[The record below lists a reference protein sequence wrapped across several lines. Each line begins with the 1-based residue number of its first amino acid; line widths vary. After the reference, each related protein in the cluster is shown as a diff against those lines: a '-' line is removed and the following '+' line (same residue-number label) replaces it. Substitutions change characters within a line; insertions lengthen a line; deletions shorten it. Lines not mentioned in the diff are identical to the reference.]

1 MSPLQINTKFLNHL
15 QPEWKRFVIG
25 VKQSKDLHKIS
36 YDQLFAYL
44 KQNQDDAYEIRAER
58 AARSHDPL
66 ALVSNTYNSTPYINP
81 APKYN
86 QQVYMLY
93 NNLMLHNNLWR
104 YNNPMKHLRF
114 KDNPLHDGKIND
126 IAKRSDATMHSE
138 AQDELMHKLKVAE
151 GEKKYGM
158 KIPDVMLNEDTM
170 KWWST

>member
-25 VKQSKDLHKIS
+25 VKQSKDLHKVS

-81 APKYN
+81 TPKYN

-104 YNNPMKHLRF
+104 YNNPMKYREYDLAHSKLVFEFSIYKLEYGVLPSSGYSVLDLVSFVIFGEYRLRYVVSSLM
-114 KDNPLHDGKIND
+114 DT
-126 IAKRSDATMHSE
+126 AYWSSE
-138 AQDELMHKLKVAE
+138 Q
-151 GEKKYGM
+151 
-158 KIPDVMLNEDTM
+158 
-170 KWWST
+170 

>member
-25 VKQSKDLHKIS
+25 VKQSKDLHKVS

-81 APKYN
+81 TPKYN

-104 YNNPMKHLRF
+104 YNNPMNLESVRYGISKVLDTAYCGFLRRIGSCF
-114 KDNPLHDGKIND
+114 LRDLGDYKARYAESSLMDT
-126 IAKRSDATMHSE
+126 AYWSSE
-138 AQDELMHKLKVAE
+138 Q
-151 GEKKYGM
+151 
-158 KIPDVMLNEDTM
+158 
-170 KWWST
+170 